1 MAEHLAAVVAGLAC
15 IEKVYCCIFYD
26 VRVSIGISRAK
37 GLVLNFVNFLF
48 FQLFD
53 KEIKKTSA
61 NVPLEFEQ
69 VRGLFGKKNDII
81 AEHFALD

>member
-1 MAEHLAAVVAGLAC
+1 MSCSSALMLRKELGGLGYLQPGKRGKHLLNGRAFGSGSGRLAC

-48 FQLFD
+48 F
-53 KEIKKTSA
+53 
-61 NVPLEFEQ
+61 
-69 VRGLFGKKNDII
+69 
-81 AEHFALD
+81 

>member
-37 GLVLNFVNFLF
+37 GPVLNFVNFLF
-48 FQLFD
+48 LAF
-53 KEIKKTSA
+53 
-61 NVPLEFEQ
+61 
-69 VRGLFGKKNDII
+69 
-81 AEHFALD
+81 